1 MDGPPPQRPGY
12 LDTVLSAGTDGIM
25 NRQSAEQVE
34 TLLRQR
40 FPSADVSVT
49 RQPGGLLIEVY
60 ADASSLHAITGD
72 EHSIVLAV
80 LGATPEPPA

>member
-1 MDGPPPQRPGY
+1 
-12 LDTVLSAGTDGIM
+12 M
-25 NRQSAEQVE
+25 NRQAAERVE

-60 ADASSLHAITGD
+60 ADAFSLHAITGD